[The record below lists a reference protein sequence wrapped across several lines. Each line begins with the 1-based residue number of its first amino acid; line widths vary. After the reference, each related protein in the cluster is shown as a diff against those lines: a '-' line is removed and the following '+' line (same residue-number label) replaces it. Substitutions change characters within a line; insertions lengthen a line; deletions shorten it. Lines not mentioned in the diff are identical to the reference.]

1 MKHTMIDMA
10 EFLARVAD
18 GKRPQAAVRLAVAG
32 TPIMADDARVAS
44 FVFSDSSI
52 DRYGDIID
60 ARGWKLDAFAANP
73 VALSGHD
80 AGSPANVIGRARNV
94 RIEGNKLVGDI
105 EFADASVNPN
115 AEIVYQLLKGG
126 YLNTVSIGFQPIEW
140 EATNKSWP
148 GGIDFKKQE
157 LLEISVVPVPANPNA
172 LVQAKAAGIDINRLR
187 GGGDGAR
194 RALITT
200 KVSITSATSLRC
212 SRSLA
217 TCRTW
222 PNGRRITRATAVM
235 RRSASPTP

>member
-1 MKHTMIDMA
+1 MKHTMIDTA

-18 GKRPQAAVRLAVAG
+18 GNRPQAAVRLAVAG

-52 DRYGDIID
+52 ARYGDIID
-60 ARGWKLDAFAANP
+60 AHGWKLDAFAAN
-73 VALSGHD
+73 LLFGHD
-80 AGSPANVIGRARNV
+80 AGSPANGIGRARNV

-126 YLNTVSIGFQPIEW
+126 YLNTVSVGFQPIEW
-140 EATNKSWP
+140 EATKDKSRP

-157 LLEISVVPVPANPNA
+157 LLEISVAPVPANANA
-172 LVQAKAAGIDINRLR
+172 LVQAKAAGIDIDRLR

-200 KVSITSATSLRC
+200 KSLYHVGYLRFAALGA
-212 SRSLA
+212 RLPA
-217 TCRTW
+217 GHGRMGGGLR
-222 PNGRRITRATAVM
+222 GRRQ
-235 RRSASPTP
+235 